1 MQLYDLT
8 LGLPHTNHRFFSE
21 HHLLKYAGHFQW
33 NAIASALDRPL
44 SQLRTARGEEVYASF
59 YYVHVRIP
67 AHKPLE
73 SFRLDDTL
81 QFAVALRGYKNV
93 AFEGKIVFDRAGELE
108 AVTNLEALT
117 GGAESDSRLPFLR
130 FANMFITPSKGN
142 ASLRIAVP
150 AGTDLTTIP
159 VLPNDENP
167 YHLTRA
173 AAESGSFGLVDDS
186 WRQHGTHRHSFA
198 IDIDRDTN
206 GAGLVYFAN
215 YVAFMDTA
223 ERLALA
229 ALGVTER
236 QGVPILNR
244 SLRERVIGYYGNA
257 DPDDSLHV
265 EVSLF
270 LDPADD
276 RRLGFRT
283 TIHRQRDQQLIGLA
297 EAIKEVAAG

>member
-33 NAIASALDRPL
+33 NAIASALKRPL

-73 SFRLDDTL
+73 SFRLDDSL
-81 QFAVALRGYKNV
+81 RFALRLRGYKNV
-93 AFEGKIVFDRAGELE
+93 AFEGKIVFDRISALQEDVEALAGEAE
-108 AVTNLEALT
+108 AE
-117 GGAESDSRLPFLR
+117 SRLPFLR
-130 FANMFITPSKGN
+130 FANMFISPSKGN

-150 AGTDLTTIP
+150 VGTDLGKLSL
-159 VLPNDENP
+159 LPNGENP
-167 YHLTRA
+167 YHFTRA
-173 AAESGSFGLVDDS
+173 AAESGTFGLLDDR
-186 WRQHGTHRHSFA
+186 WRFHGTHRHSFA

-223 ERLALA
+223 ERLTLA
-229 ALGVTER
+229 AVGVTER

-244 SLRERVIGYYGNA
+244 SLRERITGYYGNA
-257 DPDDSLHV
+257 DTADSLHM

-270 LDPADD
+270 LDPADAS
-276 RRLGFRT
+276 RLGFRT
-283 TIHRQRDQQLIGLA
+283 TIHRQRDQHLICLA